1 MERPENCSDQ
11 MYDRRC
17 LFNPNLPK
25 CNRISHSRYSIIKS
39 CWADDSYA
47 RPSFKLL
54 ASQWEKLL
62 GNSAKYL
69 ELDSNGVSN
78 PLYCTSSVADEKNS
92 DDLKETIVEEQEEDL
107 LDHLWRPPT
116 SLDTTTVNAPAMM
129 GYDIPRPLIESETT
143 EQLLRYQNDLTVPL
157 NNNGYKLP
165 RISQQNI
172 PVDLSHYDSPIK
184 RRKSYVDMSGGTIY
198 NLESQNLDK
207 KKLSKDITF
216 RFSSLL
222 NLNEQMTS
230 LM

>member
-1 MERPENCSDQ
+1 M
-11 MYDRRC
+11 
-17 LFNPNLPK
+17 
-25 CNRISHSRYSIIKS
+25 
-39 CWADDSYA
+39 
-47 RPSFKLL
+47 
-54 ASQWEKLL
+54 

-69 ELDSNGVSN
+69 DLDSNNGVSN
-78 PLYCTSSVADEKNS
+78 PLYCSGTVPDEKCGVDATES
-92 DDLKETIVEEQEEDL
+92 IAEEPEEES

-116 SLDTTTVNAPAMM
+116 SLDGTVVNGPAM
-129 GYDIPRPLIESETT
+129 GYDVPRPLIESKTT
-143 EQLLRYQNDLTVPL
+143 EQILRYQNDLTVPL
-157 NNNGYKLP
+157 KNNHNGYKLP

-172 PVDLSHYDSPIK
+172 PVDLSHYDSPVK

-198 NLESQNLDK
+198 NLESQNSDK

>member
-1 MERPENCSDQ
+1 M
-11 MYDRRC
+11 
-17 LFNPNLPK
+17 
-25 CNRISHSRYSIIKS
+25 
-39 CWADDSYA
+39 
-47 RPSFKLL
+47 
-54 ASQWEKLL
+54 

-69 ELDSNGVSN
+69 ELDSNGISN
-78 PLYCTSSVADEKNS
+78 PLYCTGSVADVKNS
-92 DDLKETIVEEQEEDL
+92 DDQTETIADDEQEKFLE
-107 LDHLWRPPT
+107 HLWRPPT
-116 SLDTTTVNAPAMM
+116 SLDTTTGNGPTI
-129 GYDIPRPLIESETT
+129 GYDVPRPLIESETT
-143 EQLLRYQNDLTVPL
+143 EQSLRYQNDLTIPL

-172 PVDLSHYDSPIK
+172 PVDLSHYDSPAK

-198 NLESQNLDK
+198 NLESQNNDK

>member
-1 MERPENCSDQ
+1 M
-11 MYDRRC
+11 
-17 LFNPNLPK
+17 
-25 CNRISHSRYSIIKS
+25 
-39 CWADDSYA
+39 
-47 RPSFKLL
+47 
-54 ASQWEKLL
+54 
-62 GNSAKYL
+62 
-69 ELDSNGVSN
+69 
-78 PLYCTSSVADEKNS
+78 YCTSSVTEEKSSIDQSETVADEQQ
-92 DDLKETIVEEQEEDL
+92 DE

-116 SLDTTTVNAPAMM
+116 SLDTTVNAPAMM

-143 EQLLRYQNDLTVPL
+143 EQILRYQNDLTVPL

-172 PVDLSHYDSPIK
+172 PVDLSHYDSPVK
-184 RRKSYVDMSGGTIY
+184 RRKSYVDMSGGMIY
-198 NLESQNLDK
+198 NLESQNSDK

>member
-1 MERPENCSDQ
+1 MAIVFYKSTNH
-11 MYDRRC
+11 
-17 LFNPNLPK
+17 F
-25 CNRISHSRYSIIKS
+25 RYSIIKS
-39 CWADDSYA
+39 CWSDDSYA

-69 ELDSNGVSN
+69 ELDTNGVSN
-78 PLYCTSSVADEKNS
+78 PLYCSSSVTDEKNS
-92 DDLKETIVEEQEEDL
+92 DNETESIAEEQQEE

-116 SLDTTTVNAPAMM
+116 SLDTTTNGPSM

-143 EQLLRYQNDLTVPL
+143 EQILRYQNDLTVPL
-157 NNNGYKLP
+157 NNSGYKLP

-172 PVDLSHYDSPIK
+172 PVDLSHYDSPVK

-198 NLESQNLDK
+198 NLESQNSDK

>member
-1 MERPENCSDQ
+1 MERPENCSDE
-11 MYDRRC
+11 MYDRRTQSEC
-17 LFNPNLPK
+17 KFFFYFSP
-25 CNRISHSRYSIIKS
+25 HHYRYSIIRS

-47 RPSFKLL
+47 RPSFKKL
-54 ASQWEKLL
+54 ASQWENLL

-69 ELDSNGVSN
+69 ELDCNGVSN
-78 PLYCTSSVADEKNS
+78 PLYCASSVEKEKDCDDVALVDDGQLDE
-92 DDLKETIVEEQEEDL
+92 T

-116 SLDTTTVNAPAMM
+116 SLEATAVIE
-129 GYDIPRPLIESETT
+129 YDIPRPLIESKTT
-143 EQLLRYQNDLTVPL
+143 EQILRYQNDLTIPL

-198 NLESQNLDK
+198 NLESQHSDK
-207 KKLSKDITF
+207 KNLSKDITF

-222 NLNEQMTS
+222 NINEQMTS

>member
-1 MERPENCSDQ
+1 M
-11 MYDRRC
+11 
-17 LFNPNLPK
+17 
-25 CNRISHSRYSIIKS
+25 
-39 CWADDSYA
+39 
-47 RPSFKLL
+47 
-54 ASQWEKLL
+54 

-69 ELDSNGVSN
+69 ELDGGNGVSN
-78 PLYCTSSVADEKNS
+78 PLYCISSVTEEEKTS
-92 DDLKETIVEEQEEDL
+92 DAPTESEEQIDEQ

-116 SLDTTTVNAPAMM
+116 SLDTTTTVNGKSM
-129 GYDIPRPLIESETT
+129 GYDVPRPLIESKTT
-143 EQLLRYQNDLTVPL
+143 EQILRYQNDLTVPL
-157 NNNGYKLP
+157 YNNNGYKLP

-172 PVDLSHYDSPIK
+172 PVDLSHYDSPVK

-198 NLESQNLDK
+198 NLESRNSDK

>member
-1 MERPENCSDQ
+1 M
-11 MYDRRC
+11 
-17 LFNPNLPK
+17 
-25 CNRISHSRYSIIKS
+25 
-39 CWADDSYA
+39 
-47 RPSFKLL
+47 
-54 ASQWEKLL
+54 

-69 ELDSNGVSN
+69 ELDNNGVSN
-78 PLYCTSSVADEKNS
+78 PLYCTGPVAEEKNS
-92 DDLKETIVEEQEEDL
+92 DFQMETIVEDQQDEL

-116 SLDTTTVNAPAMM
+116 SLDTTTVNGPVMM
-129 GYDIPRPLIESETT
+129 GYDVPRPLIESETT
-143 EQLLRYQNDLTVPL
+143 EQILRYQNDLTIPL

-172 PVDLSHYDSPIK
+172 PVDLSHYDSPVK
-184 RRKSYVDMSGGTIY
+184 RRKSYVDMSGGTTY
-198 NLESQNLDK
+198 NLESQNADK